1 MTAPIAAPGGR
12 VAASAGCAVVTVT
25 LPTIKALDFDDVP
38 DGELVLRAYWV
49 GMAHL
54 YAAYARSHALVLA
67 LRDLGTDGFDYRE
80 VIPLAAQTLD
90 IAWSSRR
97 GRPIGTL
104 RGILEAMPGPGCLA
118 APGYLA
124 GVDLA

>member
-1 MTAPIAAPGGR
+1 MSPGG
-12 VAASAGCAVVTVT
+12 AVVTVT
-25 LPTIKALDFDDVP
+25 RPPIAAPRFDDVP
-38 DGELVLRAYWV
+38 AAERGLWAYWV
-49 GMAHL
+49 GAQRI
-54 YAAYARSHALVLA
+54 YAAYTRAHALVLA
-67 LRDLGTDGFDYRE
+67 LRDLGGDGFDYRE

-118 APGYLA
+118 GPGYLA